1 MIDEGAMSIRD
12 AAQLLSARD
21 VNAPWAVD
29 PAILE
34 ATIPPVFALAEG
46 ERDGQRVRVGA
57 RAAALPSEGMGE
69 ATGVPV
75 AVGLVLLRDRKI
87 TDGCTRRKPPSPSEH
102 FFAALAPH
110 CDPAVEPGELVQL
123 DE

>member
-21 VNAPWAVD
+21 VNAPRAVD
-29 PAILE
+29 PAIRE

-57 RAAALPSEGMGE
+57 RAAALPSEGMGG

-75 AVGLVLLRDRKI
+75 AVGLVLLRDGKI
-87 TDGCTRRKPPSPSEH
+87 TDGVHAPETAFPSEH

-110 CDPAVEPGELVQL
+110 CDAARRTRPAR
-123 DE
+123 